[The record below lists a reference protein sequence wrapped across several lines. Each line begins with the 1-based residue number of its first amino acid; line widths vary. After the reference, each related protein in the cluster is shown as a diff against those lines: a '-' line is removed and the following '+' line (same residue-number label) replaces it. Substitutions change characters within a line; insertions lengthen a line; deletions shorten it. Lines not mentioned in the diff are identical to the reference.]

1 MKKAD
6 LHLHSTYSDGSY
18 TIAEL
23 FREAKEKGMDMIV
36 VTNHD
41 TTKGWEESQRMGRQ
55 LNMETVPGIE
65 ISAFDYETG
74 RKAHILGYGMTGKAH
89 LDRLLLPF
97 LKERMENNLQKLK
110 ILKELGYQIEEEAI
124 LKKAEGPLYKQH
136 MLSYLKDTNQTDAI
150 FGEVYKTIFKNHG
163 PCDFDV
169 KYIDMVQAV
178 KAIKADGGIPVL
190 AHPGQ
195 QHVIDLIEKL
205 IPYGL
210 QGAEYDHYSNK
221 AEDRKRIKEICDQ
234 RGLLLTGGS
243 DFHGAYDR
251 IPKEIGEYLCPEDGL
266 KKLMEKIKKPRA

>member
-169 KYIDMVQAV
+169 
-178 KAIKADGGIPVL
+178 
-190 AHPGQ
+190 
-195 QHVIDLIEKL
+195 
-205 IPYGL
+205 
-210 QGAEYDHYSNK
+210 
-221 AEDRKRIKEICDQ
+221 
-234 RGLLLTGGS
+234 
-243 DFHGAYDR
+243 
-251 IPKEIGEYLCPEDGL
+251 
-266 KKLMEKIKKPRA
+266 